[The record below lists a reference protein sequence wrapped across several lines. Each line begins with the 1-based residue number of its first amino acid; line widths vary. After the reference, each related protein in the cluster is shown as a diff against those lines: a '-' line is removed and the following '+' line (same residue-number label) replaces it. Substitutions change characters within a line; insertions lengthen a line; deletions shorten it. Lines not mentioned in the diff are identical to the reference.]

1 MKQFFIHKTLIVSML
16 LLSAMTFIFANQVN
30 NNATVTATTLRVE
43 YVINPMGIDIVSPRF
58 SWALESDARMVTQT
72 SYRIL
77 VATSKADL
85 IIGNPNLIWDS
96 GKVESD
102 NTFGVKYEGKTLE
115 PTTRYYWTVIS
126 ETAINGIP
134 NGAAKVDTSNL
145 GNEGA
150 FWETG
155 FFDTTMTA
163 WSGAQWI
170 SSSSVFETSNE
181 PLFRKAFETQNA
193 EIAKARLYATAR
205 GYYEFSINGEKVG
218 DQFLSPGWSDYFYT
232 IMYET
237 FDVTDMLK
245 NNASNVIGAMTAW
258 GWWSGNHQMMS
269 LNRANRNLYGD
280 TQSVLGK
287 LVITY
292 KDGTQQ
298 IIVTDNSWL
307 YNFGPIIYADNY
319 RGEGFDARIAAQRK
333 DWNTADYPSSKLAD
347 WQPARIVPFEPT
359 GKGMT
364 FAPLTDSTRF
374 EQNPILIGQV
384 EPPIREVSRF
394 SLNNPDPKKRIIEVT
409 PKTDP
414 DRRTWNLGQ
423 NISGF
428 LTIKVRGN
436 AGDTITIR
444 HSEMLN
450 TTSAYRDSRLSPEQ
464 IGGGDGPPGTIFRRA
479 LRDRFVSGE
488 KVAVNTY
495 ILSGDPDGEEWTPRF
510 TFHGF
515 QYFEILGNN
524 VDITPE
530 NNDRFKILDIQ
541 AIAISSDNEMTS
553 AFESS
558 HHGLNQL
565 YSNTL
570 WSILGNHVGVP
581 TDCPNRDERLGYTG
595 DLQII
600 AQSATYIQ
608 NTVQFYNRWLRDLR
622 DYQSTQIDERHG
634 VVPMLIPNNPRQA
647 NFSTQW
653 ANGWGDA
660 ATIVPWQ
667 MFQMFGDK
675 QVIYDSYESMKAWC
689 DFLRRG
695 TVDNIR
701 DVSATTDTRQ
711 WDLGDWV
718 SLETNSAET
727 RKLTNS
733 LLTAHSHNLFASMAS
748 AVGKY
753 DTAEEYETY
762 ARQMTD
768 AILATF
774 RQPDGRLMVGDI
786 ENQTPYAM
794 ILYFNLD
801 SENNAKY
808 AERLAQLIQAN
819 GGKMASGFIGVAYL
833 IPVLAQNGQLETAFI
848 LLEQEAFPSWLY
860 SVNQGATTIWERWNS
875 YVEGEGFHPDGM
887 NSFNHFV
894 FGSVTQ
900 WLMSGL
906 LGIDR
911 DESCVENAGFRRF
924 ILNPQYGGTITY
936 TKGHYDS
943 VSGRI
948 ESDWRWHEDGRF
960 EYNFT
965 IPANTVATVFIPSAD
980 ISSSIREGG
989 KELLMNDG
997 GETGVQ
1003 GIRFLRYDA
1012 VSQRAVFEIQSGVYK
1027 FVSIATP

>member
-1 MKQFFIHKTLIVSML
+1 L
-16 LLSAMTFIFANQVN
+16 LATNFLFAKSANNEQV
-30 NNATVTATTLRVE
+30 TTTTLRVE
-43 YVINPMGIDIVSPRF
+43 YVKNPLGIDITSPRF
-58 SWALESDARMVTQT
+58 SWVLESEERIVKQT

-77 VATSKADL
+77 VAKSKADL
-85 IIGNPNLIWDS
+85 TIGNPNLIWDS
-96 GKVESD
+96 GVVESD
-102 NTFGVKYEGKTLE
+102 NTIGVIYGGVPLK
-115 PTTRYYWTVIS
+115 PTTPYYWTVTS
-126 ETAINGIP
+126 EVSIGDIP
-134 NGAAKVDTSNL
+134 SGTAKVDTKEL
-145 GNEGA
+145 GNTGA

-155 FFDTTMTA
+155 FFDTTMSA

-170 SSSSVFETSNE
+170 SSPLSSGNTNQ
-181 PLFRKAFETQNA
+181 PLFRKSFEIQNK
-193 EIAKARLYATAR
+193 EIANARLYATAR
-205 GYYEFSINGEKVG
+205 GYYEFSINGSKVG

-245 NNASNVIGAMTAW
+245 KGTENVIGAMTAW
-258 GWWSGNHQMMS
+258 GWWSGNHQMIS
-269 LNRANRNLYGD
+269 LERANRNLYGD

-292 KDGTQQ
+292 KDGTRQT
-298 IIVTDNSWL
+298 IVTDNSWV
-307 YNFGPIIYADNY
+307 YNYGPIIYADNY
-319 RGEGFDARIAAQRK
+319 RGEGFDARIAKQREG
-333 DWNTADYPSSKLAD
+333 WNTIHYPTSELID
-347 WQPARIVPFEPT
+347 WRPARIIPFEPT
-359 GKGMT
+359 GKSMT

-374 EQNPILIGQV
+374 KQNPILIGQV
-384 EPPIREVSRF
+384 EPPIREIARF
-394 SLNNPDPKKRIIEVT
+394 SLDNPDPKRRIIEVT
-409 PKTDP
+409 PTSDP
-414 DRRTWNLGQ
+414 DRRTWNVGQ

-428 LTIKVRGN
+428 LTIKIRGN

-450 TTSAYRDSRLSPEQ
+450 TTSAYQNDRLMPDQ
-464 IGGGDGPPGTIFRRA
+464 IGRGDGPPGTIFRRA
-479 LRDRFVSGE
+479 LRDQFVSGE

-495 ILSGDPDGEEWTPRF
+495 ILNGDPEGEEWTPRF

-530 NNDRFKILDIQ
+530 NNDRFEIVDIQ
-541 AIAISSDNEMTS
+541 AIAISSDNEMIS
-553 AFESS
+553 SFESS
-558 HHGLNQL
+558 HQGLNQL
-565 YSNTL
+565 YSNTK
-570 WSILGNHVGVP
+570 WSILGNHVGIP

-600 AQSATYIQ
+600 AHTATYIQ
-608 NTVQFYNRWLRDLR
+608 NTVQFYTRWLRDLR
-622 DYQSTQIDERHG
+622 DYQSTQINERHG

-675 QVIYDSYESMKAWC
+675 QIIYDSYESMKDWC

-718 SLETNSAET
+718 SLETNSAYT
-727 RKLTNS
+727 RRLTNS
-733 LLTAHSHNLFASMAS
+733 LLTAHSHNLFASMAR
-748 AVGKY
+748 AIGKY
-753 DTAEEYETY
+753 DTVEEYKAY
-762 ARQMTD
+762 AQQMTD
-768 AILATF
+768 AIIATF
-774 RQPDGRLMVGDI
+774 RQPDGRLMVGEV

-801 SENNAKY
+801 PENNARY

-833 IPVLAQNGQLETAFI
+833 IPVLAENNQLETAFT
-848 LLEQEAFPSWLY
+848 LLEQEEFPSWLY

-900 WLMSGL
+900 WIMSGL

-911 DESCVENAGFRRF
+911 DENSFDNAGFRKF
-924 ILNPQYGGTITY
+924 ILHPHYGGTITY
-936 TKGHYDS
+936 ARGHYDS

-948 ESDWRWHEDGRF
+948 TSDWKRKEDGVF
-960 EYNFT
+960 EYKFT
-965 IPANTVATVFIPSAD
+965 IPANTVAIVYIPSPDATTP
-980 ISSSIREGG
+980 IVEGG
-989 KELLMNDG
+989 TKISMNDE
-997 GETGVQ
+997 GETNIQ
-1003 GIRFLRYDA
+1003 GITFLRYD
-1012 VSQRAVFEIQSGVYK
+1012 SLTKRAVFEIQSGSYHFISK
-1027 FVSIATP
+1027 FTVE